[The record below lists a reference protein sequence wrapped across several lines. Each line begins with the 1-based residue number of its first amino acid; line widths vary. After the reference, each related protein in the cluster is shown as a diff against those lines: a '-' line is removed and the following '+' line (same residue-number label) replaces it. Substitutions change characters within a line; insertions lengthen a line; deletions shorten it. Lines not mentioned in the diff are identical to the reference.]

1 MIFTNWNISE
11 SQILQT
17 NYKLKLTNEDQISKL
32 TQCIT
37 YCVEKT
43 AFAQIRSALNFGLIH
58 GHWLNLDLPKE
69 NTSSLPWH
77 EFGYKVLILSWHM
90 DFKDTLSLA
99 DNVFTAFGSVCRLG
113 VCMYTVSNSISG
125 LFLKSFMR
133 EYRPCQTLA
142 RGLVLPL
149 SGSVTLKS

>member
-1 MIFTNWNISE
+1 
-11 SQILQT
+11 
-17 NYKLKLTNEDQISKL
+17 
-32 TQCIT
+32 
-37 YCVEKT
+37 
-43 AFAQIRSALNFGLIH
+43 
-58 GHWLNLDLPKE
+58 
-69 NTSSLPWH
+69 
-77 EFGYKVLILSWHM
+77 M

-142 RGLVLPL
+142 RALDTSPEYCIEQMCQISFGTKFFRRSYAKILNNF
-149 SGSVTLKS
+149 S